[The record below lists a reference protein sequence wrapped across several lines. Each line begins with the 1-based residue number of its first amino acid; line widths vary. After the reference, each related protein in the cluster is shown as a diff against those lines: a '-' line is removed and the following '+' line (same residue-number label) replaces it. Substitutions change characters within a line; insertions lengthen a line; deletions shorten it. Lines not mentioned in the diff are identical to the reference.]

1 MNGRLITLII
11 NEFLVSHCS
20 DDYLDEDIFG
30 EDEDS
35 DYYENYDAGKWNS
48 KTSSDHLILGK
59 ILYNT

>member
-1 MNGRLITLII
+1 MNCRLIALII

-35 DYYENYDAGKWNS
+35 DYYENYDAGK
-48 KTSSDHLILGK
+48 
-59 ILYNT
+59 